1 MSRAN
6 FFRGSPVIFA
16 CQFKTTDTVP
26 VNIDITNYT
35 QLSIYARNGTKDAIL
50 MVTQIVN
57 AVQGTFTSVITATS
71 DLPLGEYLI
80 QADYI
85 DELSVGQF
93 STIGT
98 FNIVKSVR
106 YG

>member
-1 MSRAN
+1 MSRAS
-6 FFRGSPVIFA
+6 FFRGLPVIFA

-35 QLSIYARNGTKDAIL
+35 QLSIYARNGTRDAIP
-50 MVTQIVN
+50 MVIQIVDP
-57 AVQGTFTSVITATS
+57 VQGTFTSVITSTS
-71 DLPLGEYLI
+71 DLTLGEYLI

-85 DELSVGQF
+85 DELSVNQV

-98 FNIVKSVR
+98 FKLVKSVR